1 MDPSENTIDSS
12 ENTIDNVSGGTF
24 CMRGMCTAN
33 PEDNEHVSLE
43 MREMDGELAEDILP
57 PASHFSHRVLQHYP
71 SAHCVTRTALPT
83 IIDSSDNL
91 STDSGSTARIDGE
104 LIKYKKLDYPSVE
117 KQINDLYY
125 DLTDYYSSALDILA
139 CYVKGQKVI
148 YMESKYHS
156 EKTLNKLMF
165 TAIFCS
171 VTASVLAEV
180 VGGYS
185 WGYILMSGVNAFI
198 AFLLSIISYLK
209 LDAKAEAYKISSHQ
223 YDKLQCICEFTSGS
237 ILLFKDPDSK
247 PEMKKLRDDLEKQLG
262 DIQTKITE
270 IKETN
275 QFVVPRIIRYRYP
288 LIYQLNV
295 FTIIKKIE
303 NIRKE
308 KITKYR
314 EVLNKISYY
323 KALKRHRN
331 WEDDEEDEFHNLY
344 AEKMGYIQVILQLKS
359 AFSSIEQMFR
369 IEIKN
374 AETQRKRWFP
384 RWCYAKKL
392 KKPEDTNL
400 FIRYLL
406 NPYMNDDVPKR
417 KRRFRSNNK
426 VV

>member
-1 MDPSENTIDSS
+1 MDLSEN
-12 ENTIDNVSGGTF
+12 
-24 CMRGMCTAN
+24 
-33 PEDNEHVSLE
+33 
-43 MREMDGELAEDILP
+43 
-57 PASHFSHRVLQHYP
+57 
-71 SAHCVTRTALPT
+71 
-83 IIDSSDNL
+83 IIDSSDNSIDNIDSSVFCMHGMCTSDDTSHISL
-91 STDSGSTARIDGE
+91 EMREIDGNLVEDGTTPPTRFSHMPIKHYPSTHHIPTTNVTTDKDISDNFSTDSGSTTRIDGE
-104 LIKYKKLDYPSVE
+104 LIKYKKLDYLSVE
-117 KQINDLYY
+117 KQINNLYY

-139 CYVKGQKVI
+139 CYVKGRKVI
-148 YMESKYHS
+148 YMESKYHC
-156 EKTLNKLMF
+156 EKVLNRLMF
-165 TAIFCS
+165 PAIFCS
-171 VTASVLAEV
+171 VVASVLAEV
-180 VGGYS
+180 VGAYT
-185 WGYILMSGVNAFI
+185 WGSIIMSGVNALI

-209 LDAKAEAYKISSHQ
+209 LDAKAEAYKTSAHQ

-237 ILLFKDPDSK
+237 ILLFKDPNSK

-323 KALKRHRN
+323 KALKRHGD
-331 WEDDEEDEFHNLY
+331 WGKDEEDESHNLY
-344 AEKMGYIQVILQLKS
+344 SGKMGYIQIILQLKS
-359 AFSSIEQMFR
+359 AFSTIEQMFS

-374 AETQRKRWFP
+374 AEIQRKRWFP

-392 KKPEDTNL
+392 KKPGDTNI

-406 NPYMNDDVPKR
+406 NPYMNDNIPKQKR
-417 KRRFRSNNK
+417 KFIPNIKIIS
-426 VV
+426 